1 MTRIGDPRI
10 LLVIFTLGVST
21 AMAQPHVRDHIL
33 PRSECFFGL
42 HFDLHPGA
50 TDTVLGKETSPENVR
65 ALLRRVDPD
74 YVQYDCKGH
83 AGYTGYPTDVG
94 WTSPG
99 IVQDALRV
107 WRDVTWEFNTGLFI
121 HYSGV
126 WDTVALEHHP
136 EWSVVNADGSRDA
149 NSVSVFGPY
158 VDELLIP
165 QVKEVI
171 DRYGIDGIWADG
183 ECWAA
188 KLDWCE
194 EAQRRFTEETG
205 IVEVPHQ
212 PGDPYWLEW
221 KEFHRRA
228 YERYLDHWVRALH
241 EHKPGFQITSNWMY
255 TTFAPTPMKVGLDYL
270 SGDYSPTLSVD
281 RARVEARYLA
291 STGMPWD
298 LMAWGFNWTDGTGHN
313 LKTPEHL
320 MQEAGVVLMQ
330 GGGFQ
335 IYNQPVR
342 TGHVAPFM
350 IETLGQV
357 ADFCRARQ
365 AVSFKS
371 ATVPQVAVLLSH
383 ESWKENCDGVFVSS
397 YIEAVEG
404 ILHALLES
412 HYSVDVLAEHQLQP
426 RLSEFPL
433 VVIPDAHVLPDGFRD
448 ALVEYVRAGGSLLVI
463 HRTARLFEEELGI
476 ALGEEHHSAG
486 ELAIGDGFLSIRGP
500 WLKAELRGATG
511 IASWYPDRVL
521 RPEDAQWAATV
532 AELGAGRIAGIYGRI
547 DVTNYHTHHPLIR
560 RFIGEVC
567 ESLFPDPAVRL
578 DGPPTV
584 DLALRTTEGG
594 KLSVHLLN
602 TLGLP
607 LGNRMVTGYI
617 PPTGDLTLWVRAP
630 EAPGRVVL
638 QPSGQALNWRW
649 DPAAS
654 VCTIQVPSV
663 ELHEVVVLE

>member
-1 MTRIGDPRI
+1 
-10 LLVIFTLGVST
+10 
-21 AMAQPHVRDHIL
+21 
-33 PRSECFFGL
+33 
-42 HFDLHPGA
+42 
-50 TDTVLGKETSPENVR
+50 
-65 ALLRRVDPD
+65 
-74 YVQYDCKGH
+74 
-83 AGYTGYPTDVG
+83 
-94 WTSPG
+94 
-99 IVQDALRV
+99 
-107 WRDVTWEFNTGLFI
+107 
-121 HYSGV
+121 
-126 WDTVALEHHP
+126 
-136 EWSVVNADGSRDA
+136 
-149 NSVSVFGPY
+149 
-158 VDELLIP
+158 
-165 QVKEVI
+165 
-171 DRYGIDGIWADG
+171 
-183 ECWAA
+183 
-188 KLDWCE
+188 
-194 EAQRRFTEETG
+194 
-205 IVEVPHQ
+205 
-212 PGDPYWLEW
+212 
-221 KEFHRRA
+221 
-228 YERYLDHWVRALH
+228 
-241 EHKPGFQITSNWMY
+241 
-255 TTFAPTPMKVGLDYL
+255 
-270 SGDYSPTLSVD
+270 
-281 RARVEARYLA
+281 
-291 STGMPWD
+291 
-298 LMAWGFNWTDGTGHN
+298 
-313 LKTPEHL
+313 
-320 MQEAGVVLMQ
+320 
-330 GGGFQ
+330 
-335 IYNQPVR
+335 
-342 TGHVAPFM
+342 
-350 IETLGQV
+350 
-357 ADFCRARQ
+357 
-365 AVSFKS
+365 
-371 ATVPQVAVLLSH
+371 
-383 ESWKENCDGVFVSS
+383 
-397 YIEAVEG
+397 
-404 ILHALLES
+404 
-412 HYSVDVLAEHQLQP
+412 
-426 RLSEFPL
+426 L

-532 AELGAGRIAGIYGRI
+532 AELGAGKIAGIYGRI

-649 DPAAS
+649 DSAAS